1 MKKILVTG
9 SSGFIGFHLTKRL
22 LSNGYYVVGV
32 DNMNDYYDP
41 SLKESRLGLLRSL
54 NKELNTST
62 NFEYFKEDVSNK
74 KFISHLFEN
83 NDFDYV
89 VHLAA
94 QAGVRYSLTNPDVY
108 IKSNING
115 FFNIL
120 EGCRHS
126 EIKHLL
132 FASSSSVYGLNSS
145 MPFSTSDLTDFP
157 VSLYA
162 ATKKSNELMAF
173 TYSHLYNIPST
184 GLRMFTVYGPS
195 GRPDMA
201 YYKFTKSILEGD
213 PIEVY
218 NRGEMKR
225 DFTYIDDIIESV
237 YRLIRIPPAE
247 KKAPSSSASAPYDLF
262 NIGNNNPVSLNRFI
276 EILETCSGIKAKKIN
291 LAMQPGDVL
300 ETYADIDNLKEKIDY
315 EPKVSIEEG
324 LANFVEWYKNQI

>member
-1 MKKILVTG
+1 MEKILVTG
-9 SSGFIGFHLTKRL
+9 SSGFIGMHLCKSL
-22 LSNGYYVVGV
+22 LYDGHQVMGI

-41 SLKESRLGLLRSL
+41 SLKELRLGLLRSL

-132 FASSSSVYGLNSS
+132 FASSSSVYGMNSS

-157 VSLYA
+157 ISLYA

-184 GLRMFTVYGPS
+184 GLRFFTVYGPS

-225 DFTYIDDIIESV
+225 DFFNIYMRSKLFRDSKNTYLVNRLVSAPFFEKTHDSDLSILDYIKIGKSPDYFDIFPMQHYILEKRELFGRNT
-237 YRLIRIPPAE
+237 YRNT
-247 KKAPSSSASAPYDLF
+247 SSSHF
-262 NIGNNNPVSLNRFI
+262 EMITSL
-276 EILETCSGIKAKKIN
+276 
-291 LAMQPGDVL
+291 
-300 ETYADIDNLKEKIDY
+300 
-315 EPKVSIEEG
+315 
-324 LANFVEWYKNQI
+324 